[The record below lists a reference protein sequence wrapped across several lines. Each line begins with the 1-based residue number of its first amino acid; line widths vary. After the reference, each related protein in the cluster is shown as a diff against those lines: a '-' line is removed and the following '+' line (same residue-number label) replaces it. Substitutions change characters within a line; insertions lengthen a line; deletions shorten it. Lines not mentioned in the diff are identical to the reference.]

1 MGYHPPTIYFP
12 LIVPNA
18 LMIEPTETE
27 SLETLDA
34 FIDVMIQISKE
45 ADETPEL
52 LKNAPTTTQI
62 RRVDEVM
69 AARTPVLKWE
79 KK

>member
-18 LMIEPTETE
+18 LMIEPTESE
-27 SLETLDA
+27 SKETLDA
-34 FIDVMIQISKE
+34 FIEVMIQISKE

-62 RRVDEVM
+62 RRVDEVL

-79 KK
+79 KN